1 MTFPPS
7 AVAVTANLTVVGQTK
22 GGFVSI
28 TPTAVSSPTTSNI
41 NFPVGDTRANG
52 LTAKLGAGGDI
63 WLVYKGSAAGSRT
76 DLILD
81 VTGYYLPAGDGL
93 VFHALNPGRIMDT
106 RTSLLSGLTGTFN
119 HNVSRA
125 LDTDGHWGVP
135 AGAKAVT
142 GNLTVTGQTKGGFVS
157 ITPDPDPAPMTSTIN
172 FPLGDTRAN
181 GVTVPLNGSGNMS
194 LIYKATAGKDPPHP
208 GRHRLL
214 RVAAPTTGACAA
226 RRGSRSAGSPRRRGR
241 PAVPP

>member
-1 MTFPPS
+1 MAFPAD

-28 TPTAVSSPTTSNI
+28 TPTSDSAPTTSNI

-63 WLVYKGSAAGSRT
+63 WLVYKGPAGSRT

-93 VFHALNPGRIMDT
+93 LFHALNPGRVMDT
-106 RTSLLSGLTGTFN
+106 RTSLLSGLTGSFN

-142 GNLTVTGQTKGGFVS
+142 GNLTVTGQTKGGFVV
-157 ITPDPDPAPMTSTIN
+157 DHA
-172 FPLGDTRAN
+172 GH
-181 GVTVPLNGSGNMS
+181 GSGTHDIDDQ
-194 LIYKATAGKDPPHP
+194 LPARRHARQWGHRPAQRERQHEPHLQGGVRQDPPHP
-208 GRHRLL
+208 GRHGLL

-226 RRGSRSAGSPRRRGR
+226 RRGSRSARSPRRRGR
-241 PAVPP
+241 QAAPP